1 MWIKIF
7 SQQRKQSAAVI
18 FTISRL
24 TNLTF
29 LVQAERK
36 CLFLQGELYFSSL
49 LFWHSDKDS
58 LRIKEL
64 EVKQQN
70 MLDMHYSSLLKTMSH
85 EGLRSMW
92 ITEILSKISIKLRI
106 MWDLYFSCFVCAL
119 KHITCSSK
127 ITQLS
132 VWDPVTDKDTVYG
145 PVCGE

>member
-7 SQQRKQSAAVI
+7 SQQRKQSAVVI
-18 FTISRL
+18 FTSSRL

-29 LVQAERK
+29 LVQAERGDVK
-36 CLFLQGELYFSSL
+36 NVCFYKVNCIFHSL

-64 EVKQQN
+64 EVNQQN
-70 MLDMHYSSLLKTMSH
+70 MLDMHYSSLLKTM
-85 EGLRSMW
+85 RSTW

-106 MWDLYFSCFVCAL
+106 MWALYFSCFVCAL

-132 VWDPVTDKDTVYG
+132 VWDPVTDKDIVYG